1 MQHLWWGSLAIVLP
15 ALCAAAAPDQLPMAD
30 DVQADRLLEL
40 TLSWGKPLPRAAQ
53 LEDLRAMLPAA
64 AAVIETPYALPGIT
78 LPPVALSPP
87 LRITGGMV
95 LLQADRQH
103 VHSVRLDVGGAC
115 VTRRQIVQRQAAP
128 AHVLPPSGHAPEQA
142 LTLSYPAPDRW
153 VSYLFPGLHHAC
165 VAQVILK
172 PADASPP

>member
-15 ALCAAAAPDQLPMAD
+15 ALCAVAAHDELPMAD
-30 DVQADRLLEL
+30 DVQADRLVEL
-40 TLSWGKPLPRAAQ
+40 ARSWGAPLPRAAR
-53 LEDLRAMLPAA
+53 LEDLRAMLPAT

-115 VTRRQIVQRQAAP
+115 ITRRQIVQRQIAP
-128 AHVLPPSGHAPEQA
+128 ARVLPPSGHAPEQA
-142 LTLSYPAPDRW
+142 LTLSYPSPDRW
-153 VSYLFPGLHHAC
+153 MSYLFPGLHHAC

-172 PADASPP
+172 PADAPPP

>member
-1 MQHLWWGSLAIVLP
+1 MQRLWWGNLAILLP

-40 TLSWGKPLPRAAQ
+40 TRSWGKPLPRAAR
-53 LEDLRAMLPAA
+53 LEDLRAMLPATVA
-64 AAVIETPYALPGIT
+64 IIETPYALPGIT

-87 LRITGGMV
+87 LQITGGMV

-115 VTRRQIVQRQAAP
+115 VTRRQIVQRQVAP
-128 AHVLPPSGHAPEQA
+128 ARVLPPSGHAPEQA
-142 LTLSYPAPDRW
+142 LTLGYPSPDRW

-172 PADASPP
+172 PADAPPP